1 MKRKFQPWRW
11 YVSYSQRRLQG
22 FGMADAARLASGR
35 PCEREKAYDVP
46 VWVLGRQVAIVRVPG
61 ASAAGAEDF
70 ALRYVAAN
78 TYPHETAESDRPLPA
93 CGREVVLVPLAR
105 VFSKGGE

>member
-1 MKRKFQPWRW
+1 FQPWRW